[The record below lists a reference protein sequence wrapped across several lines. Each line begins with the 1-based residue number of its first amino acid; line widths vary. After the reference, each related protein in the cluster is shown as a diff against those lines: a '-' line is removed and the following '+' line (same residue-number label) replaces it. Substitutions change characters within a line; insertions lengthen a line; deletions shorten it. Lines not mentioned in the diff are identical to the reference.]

1 MKTAL
6 RIHIA
11 LNEFVVGAICLTVL
25 VASVAYFKV
34 HHSAAPAAPAPIK
47 VECTVKE
54 PTVEI
59 SKIVY
64 YIPVPVKVTV
74 KVEPPPA
81 PAQNPDVFIPDPNLD
96 HAPPPQPEADPVF
109 QHRTP
114 IITSALRT
122 PMSELDKK

>member
-11 LNEFVVGAICLTVL
+11 LNELVVGMICITIL
-25 VASVAYFKV
+25 VGAVAYFKV
-34 HHSAAPAAPAPIK
+34 HQAPKPCPVA
-47 VECTVKE
+47 TVKPAE

-59 SKIVY
+59 SQIIY
-64 YIPVPVKVTV
+64 YIPVPVTV
-74 KVEPPPA
+74 KVKVEMPKPEPPVP
-81 PAQNPDVFIPDPNLD
+81 NVFIPDPNLD
-96 HAPPPQPEADPVF
+96 HAPPPQTQPDAEDPVF
-109 QHRTP
+109 QHREP

>member
-25 VASVAYFKV
+25 VGAVAYFKV
-34 HHSAAPAAPAPIK
+34 HHPAAPVPVK
-47 VECTVKE
+47 VDCAVKE

-59 SKIVY
+59 SQIVY
-64 YIPVPVKVTV
+64 FVPVPVKVTV
-74 KVEPPPA
+74 KVEQPKPV
-81 PAQNPDVFIPDPNLD
+81 QNPDFVPDPNLD
-96 HAPPPQPEADPVF
+96 HAPPPPTQPEADPVF

-114 IITSALRT
+114 VITSALRT
-122 PMSELDKK
+122 PMNELDKK